1 MGQDAIQL
9 PVGYTAAKSID
20 YMKMTKGIEKAASK
34 SLMEEISK
42 TGKWVIN
49 NGQKK
54 TSSQA

>member
-34 SLMEEISK
+34 SLMEEISD
-42 TGKWVIN
+42 TIPEEE
-49 NGQKK
+49 QHL
-54 TSSQA
+54 QH